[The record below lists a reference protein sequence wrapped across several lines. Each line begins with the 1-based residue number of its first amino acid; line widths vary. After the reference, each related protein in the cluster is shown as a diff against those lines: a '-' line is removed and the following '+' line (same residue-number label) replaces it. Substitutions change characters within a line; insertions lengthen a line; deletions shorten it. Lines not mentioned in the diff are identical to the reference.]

1 MFVRFVLSSGGEGL
15 SEPDQTGTSDTDSK
29 PSARIPSLID
39 DYVSDFV
46 QERSAN
52 GVGSKEIAAATS
64 TVPDEP
70 DVPKDETKIKKEVCT
85 LLLDVHLF
93 QPISGLIV
101 NSFFRIC
108 VLCTSL

>member
-1 MFVRFVLSSGGEGL
+1 MLLSGGEGL

-29 PSARIPSLID
+29 PSGRIPSLID

-70 DVPKDETKIKKEVCT
+70 DIPKEETKIKKEVCI
-85 LLLDVHLF
+85 LLQDLHLF
-93 QPISGLIV
+93 QPILGLV
-101 NSFFRIC
+101 LNNCCRIC
-108 VLCTSL
+108 LT